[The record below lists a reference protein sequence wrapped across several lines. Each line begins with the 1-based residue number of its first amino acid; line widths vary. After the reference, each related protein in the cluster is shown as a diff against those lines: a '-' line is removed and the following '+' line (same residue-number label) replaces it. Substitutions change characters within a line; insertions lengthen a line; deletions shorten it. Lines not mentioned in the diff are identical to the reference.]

1 MTSADVLSENV
12 LSESVATTPRV
23 TEIPVP
29 RSSGLA
35 AGPWL
40 LVLLGLLAAYV
51 PPLTRSLWVDETG
64 TWWMAY
70 RGPLAAIQ
78 RTFHWPGQSI
88 LFAVITSFFC
98 IDPTSPWRDLVLRI
112 PALAGAAATCY
123 FVYRFAEDGFGR
135 GAGRIAAAICA
146 FSPLTISFATQ
157 ARPYALA
164 MAAASASG
172 WTLYRW
178 AQSRER
184 RWLAGYVVSS
194 ALVVG
199 FHYLF
204 VPVFAAH
211 AIFLAYELIG
221 KKRRERSAE
230 ILVGYAA
237 VALLTA
243 PLIPHMLLL
252 FRESHTLGFAE
263 KPTGVDLAQLL
274 MPPLFTTAAF
284 AAALLAYFFRPAATA
299 ADVDGTRAGLSS
311 PAGLM
316 LFAWWALGP
325 LVFFEMTLWTTAQ
338 LFVYRYLSYAGP
350 AFALLLAYAG
360 YSALGLRTSL
370 RWVMTL
376 VALVTAGNMIMLP
389 GAFGVNPEEVGPVMQ
404 AIRDESA
411 KNGLDV
417 PPVLF
422 ESALVESNFQ
432 NWRDGASPSSYLF
445 TPFAAYPVKNKL
457 VPLPSR
463 VTSNA
468 QSYVDTLLGAELRNS
483 SKVLFVPH
491 DSSWMNWGI
500 QRFQE
505 AGFSHRSRQL
515 NAYWLIVF
523 ERPVVRSPSTVSI
536 DPP

>member
-1 MTSADVLSENV
+1 MA
-12 LSESVATTPRV
+12 P
-23 TEIPVP
+23 EITGIAGR
-29 RSSGLA
+29 RSSKFPALRRA
-35 AGPWL
+35 L
-40 LVLLGLLAAYV
+40 LVIPGLFIAYV

-98 IDPTSPWRDLVLRI
+98 IDPASPLRDLALRI

-135 GAGRIAAAICA
+135 GAGRIAAVICA
-146 FSPLTISFATQ
+146 FSPLTITFATQ
-157 ARPYALA
+157 ARPYTLA

-172 WTLYRW
+172 WALFRW

-194 ALVVG
+194 ALVIG
-199 FHYLF
+199 LHYLF

-211 AIFLAYELIG
+211 AVFLAYELIG
-221 KKRRERSAE
+221 KKRRERSGE
-230 ILVGYAA
+230 ILAGYLV
-237 VALLTA
+237 VAFLIT

-252 FRESHTLGFAE
+252 LRESHTLGFAE
-263 KPTGVDLAQLL
+263 KPTGMDLARLL

-284 AAALLAYFFRPAATA
+284 GAALLVHFIRPTVTEGNAG
-299 ADVDGTRAGLSS
+299 GTRAGLST
-311 PAGLM
+311 PAGFM
-316 LFAWWALGP
+316 LIAWWALGP
-325 LVFFEMTLWTTAQ
+325 LVAFELTLWTTTQ
-338 LFVYRYLSYAGP
+338 LFVHRYLSYAGP

-360 YSALGLRTSL
+360 YSALGPRTGL
-370 RWVMTL
+370 RWIMTL
-376 VALVTAGNMIMLP
+376 VAIVTAGNVIILP
-389 GAFGVNPEEVGPVMQ
+389 GSFGVNAEEVGPLMQ
-404 AIRDESA
+404 AIRNESS
-411 KNGLDV
+411 KNGGDA
-417 PPVLF
+417 PVLF
-422 ESALVESNFQ
+422 QSALVESNFQ
-432 NWRDGASPSSYLF
+432 NWRAGDSPGSYLF

-463 VTSNA
+463 MDADA
-468 QSYVDTLLGAELRNS
+468 QDYVDGLLGAELRNS

-491 DSSWMNWGI
+491 ESSWMNWGI
-500 QRFQE
+500 QRFQK
-505 AGFSHRSRQL
+505 AGFSYRSRQV

-523 ERPVVRSPSTVSI
+523 ERPAAHLPPTGSI

>member
-1 MTSADVLSENV
+1 VTSTDVLF
-12 LSESVATTPRV
+12 ESVGEAPATAHTPV
-23 TEIPVP
+23 
-29 RSSGLA
+29 RSSSGYRA
-35 AGPWL
+35 L
-40 LVLLGLLAAYV
+40 LVLVGLLAAYV

-88 LFAVITSFFC
+88 LFALITSFFC
-98 IDPTSPWRDLVLRI
+98 IDPASPWRDLVLRI

-123 FVYRFAEDGFGR
+123 FVYRFAEDAFGR

-146 FSPLTISFATQ
+146 FSPLTISLATQ
-157 ARPYALA
+157 ARPYTLA

-178 AQSRER
+178 ARCRER

-194 ALVVG
+194 ALIIG
-199 FHYLF
+199 LHYLF

-211 AIFLAYELIG
+211 AVFLAYELIG
-221 KKRRERSAE
+221 KNRRDRCGELLA
-230 ILVGYAA
+230 GYLA
-237 VALLTA
+237 VALITA
-243 PLIPHMLLL
+243 PLIPHLLLL
-252 FRESHTLGFAE
+252 FHQSHTLGFAE
-263 KPTGVDLAQLL
+263 KPGGFDLARLL

-284 AAALLAYFFRPAATA
+284 AAALLVHFIRPAATERNA
-299 ADVDGTRAGLSS
+299 GGSRAGLSTS
-311 PAGLM
+311 AGLM
-316 LFAWWALGP
+316 LLVWWALGP
-325 LVFFEMTLWTTAQ
+325 LIAFELTLWTTAQ
-338 LFVYRYLSYAGP
+338 LFVFRYLSYAGP

-360 YSALGLRTSL
+360 YAALGPRTGL

-376 VALVTAGNMIMLP
+376 VALVTAGNIVMLP
-389 GAFGVNPEEVGPVMQ
+389 GSFGVNPEEVGPVMQ
-404 AIRDESA
+404 AIRNESA
-411 KNGLDV
+411 QGGPDI

-422 ESALVESNFQ
+422 QSALVESNFQ
-432 NWRDGASPSSYLF
+432 NWRAGASPASYLF

-463 VTSNA
+463 VTA
-468 QSYVDTLLGAELRNS
+468 DAKDYVDALLGAELRNS

-491 DSSWMNWGI
+491 DSSWMSWGI
-500 QRFQE
+500 RRFQQ
-505 AGFSHRSRQL
+505 AGFSYRSRQL

-523 ERPVVRSPSTVSI
+523 ERPVSI